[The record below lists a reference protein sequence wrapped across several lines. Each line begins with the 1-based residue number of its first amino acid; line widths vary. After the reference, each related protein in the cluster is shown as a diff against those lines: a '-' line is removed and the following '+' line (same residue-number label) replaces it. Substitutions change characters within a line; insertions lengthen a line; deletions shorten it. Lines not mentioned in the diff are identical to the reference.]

1 MDYMRTDQY
10 TYLDP
15 SCPTRTDVHPADDF
29 VEIVL
34 GEHRFGGD
42 TLRLVVND
50 PDTLV
55 RLTETF
61 HEARVKL
68 VDHLRAKSCREPAL
82 AQLDRNDAA
91 SFSGFGSPSA
101 MTTP

>member
-1 MDYMRTDQY
+1 MNDYLRTDQY

-15 SCPTRTDVHPADDF
+15 GCPMRTDVHPVDDF

-50 PDTLV
+50 PDTLL
-55 RLTETF
+55 RLTETLD
-61 HEARVKL
+61 EARMRL
-68 VDHLRAKSCREPAL
+68 IQHLRAKAHPDPAMS
-82 AQLDRNDAA
+82 QVDRSLIGPIAH
-91 SFSGFGSPSA
+91 
-101 MTTP
+101 